1 MLEKEG
7 VFSNWMFE
15 YKDDLRVRLVNMNS
29 NKEDLKYLIHEPVGC
44 GYALMA
50 YIMLPK
56 QIAQDI
62 GVRISKTMAIKSGL
76 DKREIMDIAMKNT
89 IEHAPAELFK
99 LADALF
105 LMPGT
110 GEGNLLGKQIELTDE
125 PCLLVLKN
133 QDDRFGATA
142 LFYPDVQKQVA
153 EAVQGDYFVL
163 PSSIHE
169 VLILKDDG
177 TQNVKDLVEMVK
189 NVNDMQVAPEEQLGN
204 KVLHYRKDL
213 ERLEVVADLDR
224 ETDREK
230 VRG

>member
-7 VFSNWMFE
+7 IFSNWMFE

-89 IEHAPAELFK
+89 IERAPAELYK

-105 LMPGT
+105 LLPGM
-110 GEGNLLGKQIELTDE
+110 GEGNLLGKQAELTDE

-133 QDDRFGATA
+133 QDERFGATA
-142 LFYPDVQKQVA
+142 LFYPDIQRQVA
-153 EAVQGDYFVL
+153 ETVQGDYFVL

-169 VLILKDDG
+169 VLILKDDA

-189 NVNDMQVAPEEQLGN
+189 NVNDMEVAPEEQLGN
-204 KVLHYRKDL
+204 KVMHYRKDL
-213 ERLEVVADLDR
+213 DRLEVVADLDR
-224 ETDREK
+224 ETEREE
-230 VRG
+230 VRI